1 MRWET
6 RSSAP
11 DASPSCSAAHIPTA
25 ARSCRP
31 RPSSW
36 GRMAASPATSPCRP
50 GTRWPPPP
58 EPPCRGA
65 HPRAYGEEVGRRP
78 GMAWNDARAR
88 DALKRLFAAAV
99 ASADPRTVL
108 ARHLPE
114 PPGPD
119 DGRVLVLGAGKSA
132 AAMAAA
138 VEATWPDQALSGL
151 VVTRY
156 DHAVPT
162 RRIEVV
168 EASHPVPD
176 AAGEAAARRILEYV
190 DGLTADYLVV
200 CLISGGGSA
209 LLSLPA

>member
-1 MRWET
+1 
-6 RSSAP
+6 
-11 DASPSCSAAHIPTA
+11 
-25 ARSCRP
+25 
-31 RPSSW
+31 
-36 GRMAASPATSPCRP
+36 
-50 GTRWPPPP
+50 
-58 EPPCRGA
+58 
-65 HPRAYGEEVGRRP
+65 
-78 GMAWNDARAR
+78 MAWNDARAR
-88 DALKRLFAAAV
+88 DALRRLFAAAV

-176 AAGEAAARRILEYV
+176 AAGEAAARRIWRSR
-190 DGLTADYLVV
+190 A
-200 CLISGGGSA
+200 A
-209 LLSLPA
+209 A